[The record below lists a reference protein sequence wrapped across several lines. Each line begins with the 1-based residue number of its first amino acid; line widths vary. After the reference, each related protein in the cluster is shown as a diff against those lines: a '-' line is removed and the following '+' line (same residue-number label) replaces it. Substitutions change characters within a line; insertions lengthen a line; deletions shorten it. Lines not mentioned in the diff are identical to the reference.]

1 MGSFGNNFNNRVEEA
16 IGNAIDINTAFREE
30 AFGESSKPF
39 VGFLFLLED
48 CQGSKSE
55 VRINSPHFPVLKEF
69 ENTTYA
75 IRYDLFCRKLVHEQL
90 YDAAALILSS
100 KNSEEYHSLS
110 EITNVKRFFVSLA
123 SKVAEIA
130 EMGK

>member
-1 MGSFGNNFNNRVEEA
+1 
-16 IGNAIDINTAFREE
+16 
-30 AFGESSKPF
+30 
-39 VGFLFLLED
+39 
-48 CQGSKSE
+48 
-55 VRINSPHFPVLKEF
+55 
-69 ENTTYA
+69 
-75 IRYDLFCRKLVHEQL
+75 VHEQL